1 MAAHRSPIDP
11 RLHTLA
17 RRVFP
22 FLAWRRRVT
31 RDTLRSDLAA
41 GLISA
46 VIVLPQ
52 AVAFATLA
60 GVPPE
65 YGLYGAMLP
74 AIVGALWGSS
84 WHLMSG
90 PTNATSLM
98 VFATIGALA
107 APFSPA
113 YVALVLTLN
122 LMIGLIKLGL
132 GLARLGALV
141 NFISTTVIVGF
152 TAGAGLLIIG
162 AQLKNFFGID
172 VPQQSSF
179 VASLAT
185 FFAHVRE
192 SDPWT
197 IVVGV
202 ATLAAAL
209 AGKRWLP
216 RIPYLL
222 TGIVAG
228 ALVAFA
234 LARLGIAEVA
244 TLGPLPSALP
254 SLSMPD
260 FSPAVWR
267 ELAPIA
273 LALTVIGLT
282 EAISSARA
290 VALKSG
296 QRIDG
301 NQEFIGQGLANIVGA
316 FSSSYPTSGSFNRT
330 GANFAAGARTPLASV
345 FSVLALV
352 LILLFVRP
360 LAAYLP
366 VAAMAAVLFIV
377 AWGLIDIAALRQILR
392 TSRSEA
398 LTLAVTFL
406 ATLTIRLEVAI
417 LVGVLVSLF
426 VYLNRT
432 THPRLT
438 RVLPDPDDPGRR
450 FVAVGAGAPLC
461 PQLEILRVDGSLF
474 FGAVEHIRDK
484 LDAARAARPGV
495 RHILL
500 IGSGI
505 NFIDA
510 AGAELLAQEARA
522 MREAGITLHLCNLK
536 PPVLDPLKSGGQLAA
551 IGRENVHATKDLAL
565 RAIYARLD
573 VATCAECKARVF
585 TECQLVLP
593 DGRPRES
600 PRPDF
605 ALAAP
610 DNARN

>member
-1 MAAHRSPIDP
+1 
-11 RLHTLA
+11 LNTLV

-22 FLAWRRRVT
+22 FLAWRQRVT
-31 RDTLRSDLAA
+31 RGTLRADFGA

-60 GVPPE
+60 GMPPE

-98 VFATIGALA
+98 VFATIGTLA
-107 APFSPA
+107 APFSAA

-141 NFISTTVIVGF
+141 NFISTTVIVAF

-162 AQLKNFFGID
+162 AQLRSFFGID

-179 VASLAT
+179 VGSLIA

-228 ALVAFA
+228 ALAA
-234 LARLGIAEVA
+234 LALAQLGIAEVA

-254 SLSMPD
+254 SLSMPA

-273 LALTVIGLT
+273 LAHRDRTDRSDFERARLRSNQASGSTATGSSSGK
-282 EAISSARA
+282 ASRISSARSA
-290 VALKSG
+290 RG
-296 QRIDG
+296 C
-301 NQEFIGQGLANIVGA
+301 
-316 FSSSYPTSGSFNRT
+316 PTSGRSTAPARD
-330 GANFAAGARTPLASV
+330 FAAGARARSPPCS
-345 FSVLALV
+345 
-352 LILLFVRP
+352 R
-360 LAAYLP
+360 
-366 VAAMAAVLFIV
+366 
-377 AWGLIDIAALRQILR
+377 R
-392 TSRSEA
+392 SRS
-398 LTLAVTFL
+398 
-406 ATLTIRLEVAI
+406 
-417 LVGVLVSLF
+417 S
-426 VYLNRT
+426 
-432 THPRLT
+432 
-438 RVLPDPDDPGRR
+438 
-450 FVAVGAGAPLC
+450 
-461 PQLEILRVDGSLF
+461 
-474 FGAVEHIRDK
+474 
-484 LDAARAARPGV
+484 
-495 RHILL
+495 
-500 IGSGI
+500 
-505 NFIDA
+505 
-510 AGAELLAQEARA
+510 
-522 MREAGITLHLCNLK
+522 
-536 PPVLDPLKSGGQLAA
+536 
-551 IGRENVHATKDLAL
+551 
-565 RAIYARLD
+565 
-573 VATCAECKARVF
+573 
-585 TECQLVLP
+585 
-593 DGRPRES
+593 
-600 PRPDF
+600 
-605 ALAAP
+605 
-610 DNARN
+610 